1 MAQWYYA
8 EGPGRN
14 VGPLTTEELAA
25 CFRRG
30 QLMLD
35 SQVWREGMAQWQ
47 PLRSVAAEL
56 GLDATASATAP
67 MPPPLP
73 GAPGHASPRPGAPAI
88 APAPR
93 GMSRG
98 TIILII
104 CLAAIIPMLAILG
117 ILAAIAIPAF
127 VTYIRRAKTVE
138 ATENVSKMF
147 DGAASYYARER
158 AATGLTGSIQV
169 HCTVVNGKDTL
180 PDPNDQKQPGNPSQ
194 TTFRFQDGFN
204 PVNGLGFNVDNGY
217 YKYTLTGPG
226 DGCSRAKETELY
238 KLGAI
243 GDLDADN
250 VDSLFE
256 LAAGSNPDNELYHAK
271 GFYIVNETE

>member
-56 GLDATASATAP
+56 GLDATASPTAP

-117 ILAAIAIPAF
+117 ILAAIAIPA
-127 VTYIRRAKTVE
+127 Y
-138 ATENVSKMF
+138 
-147 DGAASYYARER
+147 
-158 AATGLTGSIQV
+158 Q
-169 HCTVVNGKDTL
+169 
-180 PDPNDQKQPGNPSQ
+180 Q
-194 TTFRFQDGFN
+194 
-204 PVNGLGFNVDNGY
+204 
-217 YKYTLTGPG
+217 YT
-226 DGCSRAKETELY
+226 SRAKLMEP
-238 KLGAI
+238 I
-243 GDLDADN
+243 
-250 VDSLFE
+250 
-256 LAAGSNPDNELYHAK
+256 AAGDALKPLIERHLDFLRRPVPQLGLHLGHRGPTAAGAVPRLMPYAGDPAPRWSP
-271 GFYIVNETE
+271 I